1 MDLITPEIGLI
12 VWQTVVF
19 VILLLV
25 LAKFAWKP
33 ILNIVQD
40 REDSINESL
49 ESAEKA
55 RLEMENLKA
64 NNEKLLKEAREERD
78 AMIKEA
84 RQIKEGMI
92 ADASKEAEEKANAI
106 ISRAQKS
113 IEAEKQ
119 SAMAEIK
126 AQVASLSIEIAEK
139 VVQRE
144 LNNKEDQMKLVDGML
159 DNVKLN

>member
-84 RQIKEGMI
+84 RKIKEGMI
-92 ADASKEAEEKANAI
+92 AEASTEAEEKASAI
-106 ISRAQKS
+106 IARAQES

-126 AQVASLSIEIAEK
+126 AQVANLSIEIAEK
-139 VVQRE
+139 VVQKE